1 MDVFQSTCDGLN
13 SEKKHLT
20 LELKET
26 KELLHIY
33 EEKTKQLMEDLQNTT
48 GELQVNKREMIGFNE
63 INREREE
70 KIITLKKDL
79 MTYKLKADEFEIKLG
94 TLQINYD
101 KVEE

>member
-1 MDVFQSTCDGLN
+1 
-13 SEKKHLT
+13 
-20 LELKET
+20 
-26 KELLHIY
+26 
-33 EEKTKQLMEDLQNTT
+33 MEDLQNTT

-94 TLQINYD
+94 TL
-101 KVEE
+101 